1 MKKFLMTLMALF
13 VVSAAMADSYLYI
26 EPISVTQDQLAEGHV
41 TVPVKAHFEGRVSG
55 FQLDMTYPQ
64 GITAAG
70 FENGPG
76 MTIPYMNSAGL
87 DKTQEISLYS
97 NEAMT
102 RIVAATM
109 TYGYW
114 YPADG
119 TIQNYGVI
127 KWEPGDYE
135 EMFYLT
141 LNVAPDFEGGDLIIE
156 STVGA
161 GEDARGGTV
170 TDLGQSGQ
178 VYTTMCPIEVIPAPI
193 EATPMPEIMYYCDED
208 FCTIEAI
215 GEGEVHLYID
225 DVEVE
230 NPYMIS
236 RLYGQDQTFIAAAT
250 AQIEGWL
257 ISEVT
262 MMEVTV
268 PGRAKRPVPAP
279 VLTYTIEDDRVIV
292 NIEWPESDGNRKLY
306 IDGWKYDA
314 SVTTHEFYRLDD
326 DQEISIVAYVLE
338 GETYAASEV
347 LDYMLTVPALVQL
360 YAPIPTIECT
370 YNDDAAI
377 ITAAGEGEIHLYID
391 GQEVENPCV
400 LPRGDV
406 EYQVEVTAIARI
418 DGMIDGSYSM
428 TLIVPAKEVVPD
440 PVPGFSLTM
449 ADGKILHGQTIVI
462 PVSMTNSE
470 AVTAFQTDL
479 CLPEGFELQD
489 AVLSDRKAD
498 HQLLTSNRA
507 DGSVRLLCYS
517 PTLYTFE
524 GNEGELLYITVKTP
538 DNASGDYTLE
548 LKKNLL
554 TLAGT
559 YDEVRCDDTDATLT
573 VMAYI
578 LGDVNGDGVV
588 TVTDVV
594 LTVQRVLDLN
604 PDPFIFDAADV
615 NRDGDITVTD
625 VVLIARMVLYP
636 ELVDMMRAPALGE
649 ITDAMSGN
657 AIDIMP
663 GETRTVTIALDNDI
677 DYTAFQLDV
686 QLPDGMSASN
696 FSLTD
701 RAGSHTLN
709 TNMMADGSQRVMC
722 YSPMLTSISGNEGAL
737 LTFEVTAAGSV
748 SGDIMIDGIEM
759 VSAACQTVN
768 LDSFAI
774 QVNAGAITA
783 VKEMTQGLRI
793 YTDGNNIIVE
803 SPISQRIIISDVAGR
818 SYSVDVTE
826 GRHVIPARNSGVVIV
841 TGGGK
846 TAKLMIN

>member
-26 EPISVTQDQLAEGHV
+26 EPISVAQDQLAEGHV

-178 VYTTMCPIEVIPAPI
+178 VYTTMCPIEVIPDPI
-193 EATPMPEIMYYCDED
+193 EVTPMPEIIYYCDDD

-225 DVEVE
+225 DVEVV

-250 AQIEGWL
+250 AQIEGWI
-257 ISEVT
+257 ISAVT

-268 PGRAKRPVPAP
+268 PGREKRPVPAP

-360 YAPIPTIECT
+360 YAPVPTIECT

-428 TLIVPAKEVVPD
+428 TLIVPAKDVVPD
-440 PVPGFSLTM
+440 SVPGFSLTM

-479 CLPEGFELQD
+479 YLPEGFELQD

-507 DGSVRLLCYS
+507 DGNVRLLCYS
-517 PTLYTFE
+517 PTLDTFQ

-594 LTVQRVLDLN
+594 LTVQRVLDLD

-649 ITDAMSGN
+649 INDAMSGN
-657 AIDIMP
+657 AIDIIP

-686 QLPDGMSASN
+686 QLPDGMTASN

-774 QVNAGAITA
+774 QVNAGATTA
-783 VKEMTQGLRI
+783 VKEVTQGLRI
-793 YTDGNNIIVE
+793 YTDGSNIIVE

-826 GRHVIPARNSGVVIV
+826 GRNVIPARNSGVVIV
-841 TGGGK
+841 TGSGK